1 MTPARQ
7 RLCLAYGALSVVSLI
22 ACWKQN
28 FAYFGGEAGM
38 VESNVRFWSDAL
50 VNPAARSVT
59 VDLFLF
65 ATAVAIWMLLEA
77 RRLAIRGVWIYVFA
91 GILVGISVTAPLF
104 LIARERRLHARGEAG
119 HLGVT
124 AVDLV
129 VLALF
134 IAAPA
139 AITAWTLAQ

>member
-1 MTPARQ
+1 MTPASR
-7 RLCLAYGALSVVSLI
+7 RLCLVYGALSVIALI

-28 FAYFGGEAGM
+28 FAYFGGGGM
-38 VESNVRFWSDAL
+38 IEGNVRFWSDAL
-50 VNPAARSVT
+50 INPAARSVT

-104 LIARERRLHARGEAG
+104 LIARERRLAARGEG
-119 HLGVT
+119 GRLGVT
-124 AVDLV
+124 AADLA
-129 VLALF
+129 VLVLF
-134 IAAPA
+134 TLAPA

>member
-1 MTPARQ
+1 MIE
-7 RLCLAYGALSVVSLI
+7 G
-22 ACWKQN
+22 
-28 FAYFGGEAGM
+28 
-38 VESNVRFWSDAL
+38 NVRFWSDAL
-50 VNPAARSVT
+50 INPAARSVT

-104 LIARERRLHARGEAG
+104 LIARERRLAARGEG
-119 HLGVT
+119 GRLGVT
-124 AVDLV
+124 AADLA
-129 VLALF
+129 VLVLF
-134 IAAPA
+134 TLAPA